1 MVLLFMKRFLA
12 FFIFI
17 FLIIARVSA
26 QYNTPQNYL
35 WYFGHNA
42 ALNFASGTP
51 VAITT
56 SAMWQDEGSVSVAN
70 AAGTLLFYSDG
81 DQVWNRNNVVMAG
94 STAGCAAGY
103 STSST
108 TQGALVVP
116 DLTNPNRY
124 YLFSIEEMEDY
135 ITGDAGASRLYYSI
149 IDMTL
154 NGGLGDIVPGTRA
167 TLLANP
173 VSEKLIAI
181 PGNNNNIWIVTHERN
196 STTFKVYEMSSTG
209 FNTTPVSY
217 SLGYF
222 AGAFS
227 YAIGVMKVSP
237 NRRMIVAQN
246 WNDVAATGFSGPKL
260 NGTEIY
266 DFDPCTGVISN
277 ARTLDSL
284 DQEYGAEFSPD
295 NKKLYV
301 NENVVSTG
309 LTKIC
314 QYDVTGATAAAI
326 RATKYTVV
334 TDPNTTTTE
343 MRLAS
348 NGKIYF
354 GTLTS
359 LPPFYLSSINTPNTA
374 GAGCGYQ
381 NNSVTLSP
389 ATTRWWEEGLPNVF
403 QNVVPADTTYTHTDT
418 TFCFTAGTSIT
429 LTAPTGSSYYWWDG
443 VTTSTHT
450 ISSVGNYWVRVRT
463 TCGWLVDTFRVTSGS
478 NPITG
483 TTAICVGNT
492 TTLSNATPGGTWT
505 TTNTTIATVGSSSG
519 IVTGV
524 STGTA
529 RITYSAAG
537 GGCNSVITV
546 TVSAVAPITGP
557 STVCQ
562 GGSVTLSNI
571 TTSGTWTSSNT
582 NVATITSG
590 TGVVY
595 GVSPGTSVIMYTSPM
610 GCFTTFTIT
619 VNSATPITGP
629 ASVCAGSTVTLS
641 NATGGGTW
649 SSGSPG
655 VATIGSSSG
664 VVTGVSNGAAVITY
678 TTPAG
683 CIATMTFTVN
693 AVLPITGATNL
704 CLGSSTQL
712 SDATPGGTWT
722 SSNTSVATIVTSTG
736 MLNSVSLGTTIIRYS
751 LPSGCFATYTVNIV
765 SVTPISGNMNVC
777 VGRTT
782 TLSNSATGGT
792 WASGAPAVATI
803 GTSTGIVSGVGVGNA
818 PITYTIGSCI
828 SYATVT
834 VNPLPAAISGGTP
847 VCAGNT
853 VTVNSTTP
861 GGTWSSSNPSVASV
875 HVTTGVVTG
884 ATGGSVTI
892 TYTLPTGCY
901 VTAPLI
907 INPLPAGITGP
918 ASVCLGGTAMLAN
931 TSPGGI
937 WSCTNTTVINVVPA
951 TGLVTGMAIGSANV
965 TYTLPTGCLITTTVG
980 VSTPPDPPVTADLS
994 YCQRDDMLPA
1004 LTAIGSGLQWYTS
1017 ATGGV
1022 ALAGAPTPSTT
1033 APGTFTWYVSQSLG
1047 GCEGVR
1053 APLNVVVHPKAE
1065 RPLIAPEKPEVC
1077 QYDTLNY
1084 NYIGTTFPGIMYAWV
1099 VPANGVITS
1108 GAANA
1113 QNISVSFDSSQGRNY
1128 VTLTVGDGYTPCN
1141 VTDTVS
1147 MIVHASTPE
1156 ADFYVKPDICLG
1168 DTVYVALTKTTPETR
1183 DYAWHFGAPG
1193 SYYLV
1198 SANSNHGGPFRVVY
1212 PESGVHII
1220 SMTAMS
1226 NAACPSRLVSDTVMV
1241 HRLPDARI
1249 AEPVLE
1255 TGKTRVCIGDS
1266 VLLQP
1271 ETPDYQNHYW
1281 WTPEHSFSLNGRMK
1295 VYGRVESAGPMTLTV
1310 TDAFGCSSVGQVV
1323 IDAQSCCV
1331 VSFPNAFTPNGDGHN
1346 DVFRPITPGNHKVHV
1361 LRIENRFGQVVFTTN
1376 NEQDSWDGT
1385 FNGVPQDL
1393 GVYFYYFQYDCE
1405 GKTHMLKGDVTLV
1418 R

>member
-1 MVLLFMKRFLA
+1 MKRFLA
-12 FFIFI
+12 SFIFVLL
-17 FLIIARVSA
+17 FIAQASA

-81 DQVWNRNNVVMAG
+81 DQVWNRNNAVMAG
-94 STAGCAAGY
+94 SMAGCAGGY

-116 DLTNPNRY
+116 DLTNANRY
-124 YLFSIEEMEDY
+124 YLFSIEEIEDY
-135 ITGDAGASRLYYSI
+135 LMGDNGASRIFYSI

-154 NGGLGDIVPGTRA
+154 NGGLGDVVPGTRG
-167 TLLANP
+167 TLLAGP
-173 VSEKLIAI
+173 MSEKLIAI
-181 PGNNNNIWIVTHERN
+181 PGNNNNIWVVTHERN
-196 STTFKVYEMSSTG
+196 TTTFKVYEMSSTG
-209 FNTTPVSY
+209 FNTTPSSY

-227 YAIGVMKVSP
+227 YGIGMIKVAP

-266 DFDPCTGVISN
+266 DFDPCTGAISN

-284 DQEYGAEFSPD
+284 DQEYGADFSPD
-295 NKKLYV
+295 SKKLYV
-301 NENVVSTG
+301 NENVVSSG

-334 TDPNTTTTE
+334 TDPNSTTTE

-418 TFCFTAGTSIT
+418 TFCFTAGATIT

-443 VTTSTHT
+443 VTTATHT
-450 ISSVGNYWVRVRT
+450 ISSVGNYWVRVHT

-483 TTAICVGNT
+483 TPTICLGNT
-492 TTLSNATPGGTWT
+492 TALSNATPGGTWT
-505 TTNTTIATVGSSSG
+505 STTTTVATVGTSTG

-524 STGTA
+524 AAGTSQ
-529 RITYSAAG
+529 ITYSVPG
-537 GGCNSVITV
+537 GGCNATITV
-546 TVSAVAPITGP
+546 TVSVVAPITGP
-557 STVCQ
+557 TTVCQ
-562 GGSVTLSNI
+562 GGSVTLSDA
-571 TTSGTWTSSNT
+571 TPSGMWTSGTTS
-582 NVATITSG
+582 VATITPN
-590 TGVVY
+590 TGIVY
-595 GVSPGTSVIMYTSPM
+595 GVSPGTSVIRYTSPL

-629 ASVCAGSTVTLS
+629 TSLCAASTITLS
-641 NATGGGTW
+641 NATAGGTW
-649 SSGSPG
+649 SSGTPAI
-655 VATIGSSSG
+655 ATIGSSSG
-664 VVTGVSNGAAVITY
+664 VVTGVSNGNAIITY

-683 CIATMTFTVN
+683 CIATTTLTIN
-693 AVLPITGATNL
+693 AILPITGATNL

-722 SSNTSVATIVTSTG
+722 SSNTGVATIGTATG
-736 MLNSVSLGTTIIRYS
+736 ILNSVTLGTTVIRYS
-751 LPSGCFATYTVNIV
+751 LPSGCFTTYTVNIV
-765 SVTPISGNMNVC
+765 SVTPITGTPTVC
-777 VGRTT
+777 VGATT
-782 TLSNSATGGT
+782 TLSNAATGGA
-792 WASGAPAVATI
+792 WVSGAPAIAII
-803 GTSTGIVSGVGVGNA
+803 GSSSGVVSGVSAGSA

-834 VNPLPAAISGGTP
+834 VNPLPAAITGGTP
-847 VCAGNT
+847 ICAGNT
-853 VTVNSTTP
+853 VTVNSATP

-875 HVTTGVVTG
+875 QISTGVVTG
-884 ATGGSVTI
+884 GSGGFVTI

-901 VTAPLI
+901 ITAPLT
-907 INPLPAGITGP
+907 INPLPAAISGP
-918 ASVCLGGTAMLAN
+918 ASVCLGGTATMAN
-931 TSPGGI
+931 SSPGGT
-937 WSCTNTTVINVVPA
+937 WSCTGTTVITIVSA
-951 TGLVTGMAIGSANV
+951 TGLVTGISIGSEQI
-965 TYTLPTGCLITTTVG
+965 TYTLPTGCFITTTVS
-980 VSTPPDPPVTADLS
+980 VTTPPDPPITADLI
-994 YCQRDDMLPA
+994 YCQNDDMLPP
-1004 LTAIGSGLQWYTS
+1004 LTATGTGLQWYTT
-1017 ATGGV
+1017 ATGGA
-1022 ALAGAPTPSTT
+1022 ALVGAPTPLTT
-1033 APGTFTWYVSQSLG
+1033 AAGTFTWYVSQSLG
-1047 GCEGVR
+1047 GCEGPR
-1053 APLNVVVHPKAE
+1053 TPLNVVVHPKAQ
-1065 RPLIAPEKPEVC
+1065 RPLIAPEQPEVC
-1077 QYDTLNY
+1077 QYDTLDY
-1084 NYIGTTFPGIMYAWV
+1084 NYIGIIFPGIMYAWT
-1099 VPANGVITS
+1099 VPV
-1108 GAANA
+1108 NA
-1113 QNISVSFDSSQGRNY
+1113 MIAGGTATTPNISVSFDSSRGRNY
-1128 VTLTVGDGYTPCN
+1128 VSLTVGDGYVQCN

-1147 MIVHASTPE
+1147 MIVNISTPE
-1156 ADFYVKPDICLG
+1156 ADFYVKPDVCIG
-1168 DTVYVALTKTTPETR
+1168 DTVYIALTKTTLGTK
-1183 DYAWHFGAPG
+1183 DYWWNFGAPG
-1193 SYYLV
+1193 TYDMV
-1198 SANSNHGGPFRVVY
+1198 SANSNHGGPFKV
-1212 PESGVHII
+1212 SFFDTGVHII
-1220 SMTAMS
+1220 AMTALS
-1226 NAACPSRLVSDTVMV
+1226 DAACPSRVVTDTVMV
-1241 HRLPDARI
+1241 HRLPDARV
-1249 AEPVLE
+1249 AEPVPVD
-1255 TGKTRVCIGDS
+1255 GKTRVCIGDS

-1271 ETPDYQNHYW
+1271 ETLDYQNHYW
-1281 WTPEHSFSLNGRMK
+1281 WTPEHSFTLNGKMK
-1295 VYGRVESAGPMTLTV
+1295 VYGKIETAGPVTLTV
-1310 TDAFGCSSVGQVV
+1310 TDPFGCVGIGQVI

-1361 LRIENRFGQVVFTTN
+1361 LRIENRFGQVVFTTD
-1376 NEQDSWDGT
+1376 NERDSWDGT
-1385 FNGVPQDL
+1385 FNGVLQDL